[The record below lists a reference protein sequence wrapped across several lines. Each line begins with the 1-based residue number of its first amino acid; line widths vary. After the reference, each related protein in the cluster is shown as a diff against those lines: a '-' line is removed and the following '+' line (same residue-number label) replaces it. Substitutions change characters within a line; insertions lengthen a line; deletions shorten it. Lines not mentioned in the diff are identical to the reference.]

1 LGQERAILM
10 KKKRRKKK
18 VLTVSD
24 FKIDNLYIY
33 KKSYIVQITSIE
45 NDVLCGKL
53 LVDRDETWAPNTR
66 REIWRGMDYSR
77 YKPIKKSDLVLYTN
91 WINKY
96 SGFWKLI
103 GE

>member
-1 LGQERAILM
+1 MALGQERAILM

-33 KKSYIVQITSIE
+33 KKSY
-45 NDVLCGKL
+45 
-53 LVDRDETWAPNTR
+53 
-66 REIWRGMDYSR
+66 SR